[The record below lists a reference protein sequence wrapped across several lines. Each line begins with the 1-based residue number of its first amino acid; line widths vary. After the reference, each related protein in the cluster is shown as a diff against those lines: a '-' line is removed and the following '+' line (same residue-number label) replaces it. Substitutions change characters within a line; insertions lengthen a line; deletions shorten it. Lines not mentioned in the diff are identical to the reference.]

1 MPITES
7 LKLIGLQTDKP
18 PFDTPPDA
26 WTFMQNIEIASGITR
41 RARGHLAVFGD
52 SLHVSRWH
60 SPLSTPF
67 GDFWVYV
74 GDALVSQTTGVGAH
88 TDLTGALTFDSTGD
102 KDPITGGVV
111 NGNLVFNNQ
120 DGVPAFW
127 KPPANDALPLP
138 DWPVDRRAGA
148 MGVFRDFLVAMNIT
162 NGIAQFPEQLLWS
175 DAAPVGDVPQSWTP
189 GDQSLAGDASAAY
202 KPGPIVDGLAF
213 RDQLFL
219 YKTHS
224 TFVLQLIGG
233 ALVMQ
238 TRPVFPTTGVLAK
251 NCVAEYRGSH
261 FVLTDGDVIVHNGVE
276 AHSIIQN
283 RVRRT
288 IFNNMDPDNFAN
300 SYVALDKE
308 NAQLWVCV
316 PRQGDTFP
324 TIAAIYNIRDDA
336 WAVRELEIAGRAQT
350 PYVAPGIVI
359 VAEPEATWQ
368 ERTSTWRTDTTTW
381 AFGGSSAIEERLLM
395 SDDAPQFHAVGLSE
409 QFDGQ
414 SPQVTLRR
422 LGLDFGEP
430 DTVKF
435 CSRIW
440 PKIQGSTG
448 SVIRIRAGGSLG
460 ADDPVLWGPFQDYT
474 LGAAGD
480 NFVGAEASGRFLAFE
495 FNSDANSAW
504 RITGFDVELGALG
517 NF

>member
-7 LKLIGLQTDKP
+7 LKLIGLETDKP
-18 PFDTPPDA
+18 GFDTPPNA
-26 WTFMQNIEIASGITR
+26 WTFEQNIEVGSGISR
-41 RARGHLAVFGD
+41 RARGHLSIFGT

-88 TDLTGALTFDSTGD
+88 TDITGSLTFDSTGD

-127 KPPANDALPLP
+127 KPPAGAALPLP
-138 DWPVDRRAGA
+138 DWPVDRRAKA
-148 MGVFRDFLVAMNIT
+148 MGVFRDFLIAMNISD
-162 NGIAQFPEQLLWS
+162 GIAEFPEQLLWS
-175 DAAPVGDVPQSWTP
+175 DAAPAGDVPQSWTP

-202 KPGPIVDGLAF
+202 KPGPIVDGKAL
-213 RDQLFL
+213 RDQFFL

-251 NCVAEYRGSH
+251 NCVAEFRGSH

-276 AHSIIQN
+276 ARSIIQN
-283 RVRRT
+283 RIRRT
-288 IFNNMDPDNFAN
+288 IFDRMDPDNFQN
-300 SYVALDKE
+300 SYVALDKKLG
-308 NAQLWVCV
+308 QLWVCV
-316 PRQGDTFP
+316 PQLGAEFP
-324 TIAAIYNIRDDA
+324 TAAVIYNISDDA
-336 WAVRELEIAGRAQT
+336 WSVRDLQIPGPTQT

-359 VAEPEATWQ
+359 VAEPEAQWD
-368 ERTSTWRTDTTTW
+368 ERTTTWVTDTTTW

-395 SDDAPQFHAVGLSE
+395 ADTSPQFFGVGLSE
-409 QFDGQ
+409 SFDGTT
-414 SPQVTLRR
+414 PVATLRR
-422 LGLDFGEP
+422 EGLDFGEP
-430 DTVKF
+430 DIVKF

-440 PKIQGSTG
+440 PKLQGTSA

-460 ADDPVLWGPFQDYT
+460 ADDPVLWGPYQDYII
-474 LGAAGD
+474 GPGD
-480 NFVGAEASGRFLAFE
+480 NFVGAEASGRYLAFE
-495 FNSDANSAW
+495 FRSEVPNAW
-504 RITGFDVELGALG
+504 RLTGFDVELGTLG